1 MSLDASWRLFRRMQ
15 TTILVVAILAFGVA
29 AIDAW
34 PLLPGGG
41 ADKSRLALLTPCACM
56 ALTFAI
62 VLLVPAPRRVL
73 GRHLLIA
80 YSTGFG
86 QSVIS
91 VLTGVAAPILIAGL
105 IVWQAHHARAGSA
118 RYVAGAFAGFG
129 AGIGLLA
136 GQAVLARRLERD
148 VRFRAHIERP

>member
-15 TTILVVAILAFGVA
+15 TTILVVAVLAFGFA
-29 AIDAW
+29 TIDAW
-34 PLLPGGG
+34 RLLPGDG
-41 ADKSRLALLTPCACM
+41 ADKARMALAVPCACM

-62 VLLVPAPRRVL
+62 VLLIPAPRRVL

-80 YSTGFG
+80 YQTGFG

-105 IVWQAHHARAGSA
+105 IVWQAHAQARSA
-118 RYVAGAFAGFG
+118 RYVAGAFAGYG

-136 GQAVLARRLERD
+136 AQAVLARRLERD
-148 VRFRAHIERP
+148 ARVRGRIEKP